1 MVTGFPAQ
9 SQLPALHRRLLPR
22 LGAENLLGLSD
33 QILISL
39 SNFATM
45 IVVARALP
53 PRGFGAF
60 SLAYAVLIFANNLQ
74 GALLTQPHNVL
85 GAALTG
91 SDYRR
96 YTTGTAVAQL
106 VFAAALACVCTCA
119 YVIAHLLG
127 VSGEW
132 TLLLLPLA
140 LALVAWQLQEFAR
153 RVLYTERRLA
163 AAVFNDAVSY
173 GAQAVVL
180 IVLWRTGQMTAQNA
194 ITVVAA
200 TCLVASVI
208 GYIQT
213 RTSFQ
218 RTFNP
223 GSIRANWNTGKWL
236 GAATIGSYAS
246 TQLYVY
252 LAAAMIGA
260 GAVGIL
266 TAAETLLRPVGVLL
280 NFLETAL
287 PTRLAHVAHGAGPDE
302 LHGQITTL
310 TTRIGVLCGAY
321 CLAVA
326 VFADPAMRFVY
337 GRQYTGFPW
346 VVRLLAA
353 YYFVSAF
360 VRLASV
366 ALRVV
371 RETRSIFVAHA
382 YASVISLAGGW
393 TLIALGGVAGAAAGM
408 VIAGLVLNWV
418 LWAAYAKEARR
429 SRVRLAG
436 NKLGGV

>member
-1 MVTGFPAQ
+1 VVTGFSAQ
-9 SQLPALHRRLLPR
+9 SQFPALHRRRLPR

-53 PRGFGAF
+53 PRGFGVF
-60 SLAYAVLIFANNLQ
+60 SLAYAALIFANNLQ

-85 GAALTG
+85 GAALSG
-91 SDYRR
+91 SEYRR

-106 VFAAALACVCTCA
+106 VFTAALASVCTCA
-119 YVIAHLLG
+119 YVTGHLLNL
-127 VSGEW
+127 SGAGI
-132 TLLLLPLA
+132 LLPLA
-140 LALVAWQLQEFAR
+140 LALVAWQLQEFTR

-173 GAQAVVL
+173 GAQAVAL
-180 IVLWRTGQMTAQNA
+180 IVLWRIGRMTAQNA

-200 TCLVASVI
+200 TCLIASII

-302 LHGQITTL
+302 LHDQITTL

-321 CLAVA
+321 CVAVA
-326 VFADPAMRFVY
+326 VVADPAMRFAY
-337 GRQYTGFPW
+337 GPQYAGFPW

-371 RETRSIFVAHA
+371 RATRSIFVAQA

-418 LWAAYAKEARR
+418 LWAAYVKEARQ

-436 NKLGGV
+436 NDLGGV